1 MLIEVYDCII
11 FDERVDLKS
20 CLKNEYLLSQLSA
33 NEMAII
39 VPLTGML
46 LSSKNFDE
54 LLDVSCWPV
63 GYLQEKFPI
72 TDDVIDAWRTKG
84 LSSYDKY
91 SLAYFVVSH
100 YLKVLRYRARHCL
113 KNKNCTNYKKIV

>member
-20 CLKNEYLLSQLSA
+20 CLKNEYLLSHLRE
-33 NEMAII
+33 NEISII
-39 VPLTGML
+39 VPLIGLL
-46 LSSKNFDE
+46 LSSKSLEEF
-54 LLDVSCWPV
+54 LDVSCWPV

-100 YLKVLRYRARHCL
+100 YLKVLRYRA
-113 KNKNCTNYKKIV
+113 KYFDEEN

>member
-11 FDERVDLKS
+11 FDEKLDLNS
-20 CLKNEYLLSQLSA
+20 CLKNKYLLSQLSA

-46 LSSKNFDE
+46 LSSKNFDD
-54 LLDVSCWPV
+54 LVDVSCWPV

-100 YLKVLRYRARHCL
+100 YLKVLRYRAKCL
-113 KNKNCTNYKKIV
+113 DKEN